1 MKLLTYETRE
11 GNKLGRLKNGQVTEV
26 PIPVDE
32 FYQQGLKALPKL
44 KTHLSSGG
52 ESFPLQELKL
62 APVVPNPGKILC
74 VGLNYRQHA
83 RESGMAEPEYPVL
96 FSKFNNALAASG
108 ESIPISKQWKQ
119 VDYEAE
125 LAVVIGSITKSVP
138 EAEALTHVLGY
149 CCANDLSE
157 RELQFRSEQWLMG
170 KTLDGF
176 CPLGPMLVTTDE
188 VPNPQN
194 LAIRGWYNGELRQD
208 SSTADMIFSIAE
220 VIAYASEYMT
230 LFPGDVILTG
240 TPEGVILGTEEKTYM
255 QPGDTF
261 VVEIETLGKLENR
274 LVEASV

>member
-1 MKLLTYETRE
+1 MKLLTYETGE
-11 GNKLGRLKNGQVTEV
+11 GIKLGRLTDGQVTEV

-44 KTHLSSGG
+44 QTHLSSEG
-52 ESFPLQELKL
+52 ETFPLQELKL

-108 ESIPISKQWKQ
+108 ESIPISKQWNQ

-125 LAVVIGSITKSVP
+125 LAVIIGSITKSVP
-138 EAEALTHVLGY
+138 EAEALMHLLGY

-157 RELQFRSEQWLMG
+157 RELQFRSGQWLMG

-176 CPLGPMLVTTDE
+176 CPLGPMLVTADE

-208 SSTADMIFSIAE
+208 SNTADMIFSIAE
-220 VIAYASEYMT
+220 VIAYASKYMT

-240 TPEGVILGTEEKTYM
+240 TPEGVILGTEEKIYM

-261 VVEIETLGKLENR
+261 VVEIEKLGKLENR
-274 LVEASV
+274 LVEAAA